1 MEEKTSN
8 REIQWLTNNSKVWST
23 SSLTFWV
30 FIFSKTN
37 SVMIEST
44 RRFNFWTVFSPYS
57 ARDSAVLSLSIST
70 LICFLYFS
78 SLCWAFSSATSRAFK
93 FSPITLSSSSRS
105 TILDSPPSALSSALS
120 RSPSTMASFLATS
133 SYLMSLSS
141 TICFASFSWFSEM
154 SILCS
159 SIMFFVSRVFKA
171 LSMESFRELLGRDGA
186 LRLRPLQFIL
196 KQRNL
201 PLESLDLSLSEGVS
215 LQLLVKLGCSLGQLF
230 QGDVQLVLH
239 VLHLLLKIADRLFCL
254 LGQTGGSPELSV
266 QLIGPGHGIL
276 SLSLQRLHLLLNR
289 VHLLSW

>member
-1 MEEKTSN
+1 MS
-8 REIQWLTNNSKVWST
+8 
-23 SSLTFWV
+23 
-30 FIFSKTN
+30 
-37 SVMIEST
+37 
-44 RRFNFWTVFSPYS
+44 
-57 ARDSAVLSLSIST
+57 
-70 LICFLYFS
+70 
-78 SLCWAFSSATSRAFK
+78 
-93 FSPITLSSSSRS
+93 
-105 TILDSPPSALSSALS
+105 LSSALS

-171 LSMESFRELLGRDGA
+171 LSMESFRAEA
-186 LRLRPLQFIL
+186 S
-196 KQRNL
+196 
-201 PLESLDLSLSEGVS
+201 ESSLVVMVPFDSDLSLGEGVC
-215 LQLLVKLGCSLGQLF
+215 LQLLVQLGRSLGQLL

-289 VHLLSW
+289 VHLLSWNGWSASVKEMTSVAR